1 VGGETVTVTCW
12 RHRRRCMVLPI
23 GRRGE
28 GILIRH
34 ADEAWNGPLC
44 DSEQFTVHRDYATG
58 RDGAHAELLVLCLM
72 AEHAKA
78 AARGNMSP
86 QTAAAGD
93 DGGS

>member
-1 VGGETVTVTCW
+1 
-12 RHRRRCMVLPI
+12 MVLPI

-34 ADEAWNGPLC
+34 ADGVSDGPLC
-44 DSEQFTVHRDYATG
+44 DSEQFTVHREYSAG

-86 QTAAAGD
+86 QTAAAGE